1 MVREDLPEKVMLTL
15 RRRELCNVSESEW
28 VIFAEALKE
37 KTGQV

>member
-1 MVREDLPEKVMLTL
+1 MPEKVMLTL
-15 RRRELCNVSESEW
+15 QWRELCNVSESEW